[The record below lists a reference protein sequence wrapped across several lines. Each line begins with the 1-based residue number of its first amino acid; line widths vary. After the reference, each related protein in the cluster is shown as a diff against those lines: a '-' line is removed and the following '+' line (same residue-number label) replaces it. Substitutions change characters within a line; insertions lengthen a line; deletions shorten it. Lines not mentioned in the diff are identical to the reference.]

1 MNLFAFIPL
10 FVAFAFYLLG
20 PYFGFTAVQSLGYL
34 SLVYTLAAGFNL
46 VKGKYQLAKIGKQT
60 IDVFTCTSIAVSLS
74 AIGLGVYTRTID
86 QHDTLVY
93 LIIIFMFVWLVAK
106 EYKNKKA
113 P

>member
-1 MNLFAFIPL
+1 MNLWPFIPL
-10 FVAFAFYLLG
+10 FIAFLFYLLG
-20 PYFGFTAVQSLGYL
+20 PFFGFAAVQSLGYL
-34 SLVYTLAAGFNL
+34 SLVYTLAAGFDL
-46 VKGKYQLAKIGKQT
+46 VKEKYQLAKIGNQY

-74 AIGLGVYTRTID
+74 AIGLGVYTHTIN

-93 LIIIFMFVWLVAK
+93 LIIIFMFGWLVRK

>member
-1 MNLFAFIPL
+1 MNLWAFIPL
-10 FVAFAFYLLG
+10 LVAFAFYLLG
-20 PYFGFTAVQSLGYL
+20 PYFGYTAVQSLGYL
-34 SLVYTLAAGFNL
+34 SLVYTLAGFGV
-46 VKGKYQLAKIGKQT
+46 VKGKFQLAKIGKQT

-93 LIIIFMFVWLVAK
+93 LIIIFMFIWLVVK